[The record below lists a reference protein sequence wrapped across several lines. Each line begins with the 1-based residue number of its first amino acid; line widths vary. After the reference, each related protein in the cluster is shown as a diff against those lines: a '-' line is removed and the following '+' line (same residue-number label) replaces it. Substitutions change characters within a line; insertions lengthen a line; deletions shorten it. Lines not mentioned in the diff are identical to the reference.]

1 MPTNQRFSLD
11 GKVAVVTGA
20 TGVLGGAMAHGLAEA
35 GARVAIMG
43 RREARAAEVAAAIRA
58 AGGDAMPLPADVLDR
73 EQLLAARTRLL
84 QEWSRV
90 DILINCAGGNIPGAV
105 IFGETTF
112 FNMSMDALDQVTA
125 LNLTGT
131 VLPTQ
136 VFGES
141 LTQNAAGGSI
151 INISSMA
158 AMRAIT
164 RVLGYSVAKAGVDS
178 FTRWLA
184 TEFGRQYGDK
194 VRVNAIAPGFFV
206 GEQNRSLLLNDDGSL
221 TPRGQTIVDHTPM
234 GRFGAPDELVGTAVW
249 LASDASRFV
258 TGIVVPVDGGFSA
271 FSGV

>member
-1 MPTNQRFSLD
+1 MQTSQRFSLTD
-11 GKVAVVTGA
+11 KVAVVTGA
-20 TGVLGGAMAHGLAEA
+20 TGVLGGAIAHGLAEA

-43 RREARAAEVAAAIRA
+43 RRAARADEVAASIRA
-58 AGGDAMPLPADVLDR
+58 AGGEAMPLPADVLDR
-73 EQLLAARTRLL
+73 EQLSAARANLL
-84 QEWSRV
+84 DAWGRV
-90 DILINCAGGNIPGAV
+90 DILVNCAGGNIPGAV
-105 IFGETTF
+105 IFGENTF
-112 FNMSMDALDQVTA
+112 FNMSTDALDQVMA
-125 LNLTGT
+125 LNLNGT

-141 LTQNAAGGSI
+141 LVTNATGGSI

-164 RVLGYSVAKAGVDS
+164 RVLGYSIAKSGVDS

-184 TEFGRQYGDK
+184 TEFGRAHGDK

-206 GEQNRSLLLNDDGSL
+206 GDQNRSLLLNDDGSL
-221 TPRGQTIVDHTPM
+221 TPRGRTIVDHTPM
-234 GRFGAPDELVGTAVW
+234 GRFGEPDELIGTAVW

>member
-1 MPTNQRFSLD
+1 MPTNQRFSLTA
-11 GKVAVVTGA
+11 KWPSSPARRACWAAPWPTAWPKRAHVPPSWA
-20 TGVLGGAMAHGLAEA
+20 GV
-35 GARVAIMG
+35 R
-43 RREARAAEVAAAIRA
+43 RAAEVARPSA
-58 AGGDAMPLPADVLDR
+58 AGRCQRPARGRARPQQRCWL
-73 EQLLAARTRLL
+73 RTRLL

-90 DILINCAGGNIPGAV
+90 DTLVNCVGGNIPGAV

-112 FNMSMDALDQVTA
+112 FNMAMDALDQVTA

-141 LTQNAAGGSI
+141 LAQNAAGGSI

-221 TPRGQTIVDHTPM
+221 TPRGKTIVDHTPM